1 MLKCC
6 ESHGEVINT
15 LILVTIYL
23 SCLYVAW
30 FVGESPKK
38 IFIFKI
44 NSPYDVPINENRSA
58 ESSMAIGEDYRAWN
72 SKAQHT
78 PSSR

>member
-38 IFIFKI
+38 IFYFQNKTHHMMSQLTKI
-44 NSPYDVPINENRSA
+44 EALRVA
-58 ESSMAIGEDYRAWN
+58 
-72 SKAQHT
+72 
-78 PSSR
+78 